1 MVILK
6 LKDLLIDYKRGE
18 NGNYRGILCNM
29 VLEEPNMDMYYWT
42 NYCPLGPT
50 SWILGVVLLL
60 LLTSCAYHTEI
71 PCPFGLTMKQLDKKC
86 DFIQHGSTSKWVL
99 KKERK

>member
-1 MVILK
+1 MEILLVVILK
-6 LKDLLIDYKRGE
+6 LKDLLIDY
-18 NGNYRGILCNM
+18 NGNNRGILRNM
-29 VLEEPNMDMYYWT
+29 VLEESDLDVLVRSN
-42 NYCPLGPT
+42 NISLGPT
-50 SWILGVVLLL
+50 SWMVVVILL

-99 KKERK
+99 KKEKK

>member
-1 MVILK
+1 
-6 LKDLLIDYKRGE
+6 
-18 NGNYRGILCNM
+18 M
-29 VLEEPNMDMYYWT
+29 VLEESNMDV
-42 NYCPLGPT
+42 LGRSNNISLGST
-50 SWILGVVLLL
+50 TWILGVVL

-71 PCPFGLTMKQLDKKC
+71 RCPSGLTMKQLDKKC

>member
-6 LKDLLIDYKRGE
+6 LKDLLIDY
-18 NGNYRGILCNM
+18 NGNNRGILRNM
-29 VLEEPNMDMYYWT
+29 VLEESDLDVLVRSN
-42 NYCPLGPT
+42 NISLGPT
-50 SWILGVVLLL
+50 SWILGVVIFLLL
-60 LLTSCAYHTEI
+60 ISCAYHTEI

-99 KKERK
+99 KKEKK

>member
-1 MVILK
+1 M
-6 LKDLLIDYKRGE
+6 DLLGWSNHIS
-18 NGNYRGILCNM
+18 
-29 VLEEPNMDMYYWT
+29 
-42 NYCPLGPT
+42 LGAT
-50 SWILGVVLLL
+50 TWILGVVIFL